1 MVQAAISTHA
11 DCQRELRQASLL
23 LASPV
28 PFRVYFECFRQTD
41 AFKTSVKSYQS
52 SAQRSPSL
60 LVSFRE
66 TVRVLTIAI
75 REPDIQ
81 DSHEPC
87 AFTVSPISWLTQSQ
101 SHCSYK
107 HRSNQ
112 PSIYGLR
119 TFVPSAILAA
129 ELLPW
134 GATGF
139 PSHLLQISAEVCLVW
154 KAFPKHC
161 VYS

>member
-1 MVQAAISTHA
+1 M
-11 DCQRELRQASLL
+11 
-23 LASPV
+23 
-28 PFRVYFECFRQTD
+28 PFRVYFECIRQAD

-52 SAQRSPSL
+52 STQSSPRL

-66 TVRVLTIAI
+66 TVRVLTIAVRDPNI
-75 REPDIQ
+75 QEP
-81 DSHEPC
+81 SEPS
-87 AFTVSPISWLTQSQ
+87 AFTVSHTSWLSQFQ

-107 HRSNQ
+107 HCSKQ

-119 TFVPSAILAA
+119 TFVPSAVRAA

-134 GATGF
+134 GAAGLL
-139 PSHLLQISAEVCLVW
+139 SHLLQISTEVCLVC

-161 VYS
+161 LYLP